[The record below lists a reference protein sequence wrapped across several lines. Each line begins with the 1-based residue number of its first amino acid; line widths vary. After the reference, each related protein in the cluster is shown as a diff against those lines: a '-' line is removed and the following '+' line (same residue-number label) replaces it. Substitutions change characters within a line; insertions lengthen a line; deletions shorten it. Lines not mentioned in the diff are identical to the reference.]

1 MLKLAMTT
9 SLAVVA
15 TVAALGGMNLY
26 TYHRFTHEA
35 EVATIAFERIADQHF
50 NAQFTPVDGVHQ
62 TYELKGDEW
71 QLDVRMVKWSDWL
84 TFLGE
89 DPLYRLDRL
98 SGRFINI
105 DDMRTM
111 SSFTAHSLNEDLLV
125 DVWDFAR
132 TQNEWLPGVDAA
144 YGSGVFLPMADGKRY
159 QISITRSGLIARP
172 ELEEAE

>member
-1 MLKLAMTT
+1 MLKFAMTT

-35 EVATIAFERIADQHF
+35 EVATIAFEQIADKQF
-50 NAQFTPVDGVHQ
+50 NARFTPVDGARQ

-98 SGRFINI
+98 SGRFVNI
-105 DDMRTM
+105 DDARAS
-111 SSFTAHSLNEDLLV
+111 SSFTAYALNEDLLV

-132 TQNEWLPGVDAA
+132 TQNEWVPGVDAA
-144 YGSGVFLPMADGKRY
+144 YGSGVFLPMVDGERH

-172 ELEEAE
+172 QPQETE